1 MQFLSLDQE
10 DPLEKE
16 MATHYSILAREI
28 LWTEEPGRVQ
38 STVAKELDRTEWL
51 NNNSKVSLN
60 IMRIIVHHS
69 NTVLCF
75 CIIQLLLKNEEN
87 IMLEWRIL
95 KY

>member
-10 DPLEKE
+10 DPREKE
-16 MATHYSILAREI
+16 MATHYSILAWEI

-38 STVAKELDRTEWL
+38 SMVAKELDRTEWL

-75 CIIQLLLKNEEN
+75 CIIQLFLKNEEN
-87 IMLEWRIL
+87 IILE
-95 KY
+95 